1 MSLTL
6 LLIHGLPATGKT
18 ALAHWLAQQLQW
30 PVFHKDDLKE
40 ILFDTQGWSTR
51 ERSRQLGAGVIEIL
65 YYAMAA
71 QLNAGVSCI
80 VESNFNSELSSPR
93 INEILLKTNARCI
106 QVLCNTD
113 EVLRRQRFQARV
125 RHPGHA
131 DAEPVANPN
140 AAPATLAEALA
151 RLAVPGPVIEV
162 DTTDLARVSYDE
174 ILSQIQTHLSTVDSS
189 DRSKL

>member
-18 ALAHWLAQQLQW
+18 TLAHWLGQQLRW
-30 PVFHKDDLKE
+30 PVFHKDDIKE
-40 ILFDTQGWSTR
+40 ILFDTLGWSTR

-80 VESNFNSELSSPR
+80 VESNFDPALSSPR
-93 INEILLKTNARCI
+93 IAEILLKTNAGCI
-106 QVLCNTD
+106 QGLCHTD

-131 DAEPVANPN
+131 DVELVENPN
-140 AAPATLAEALA
+140 VAPATRAEALA

-162 DTTDLARVSYDE
+162 DTTDLARVSYVN
-174 ILSQIQTHLSTVDSS
+174 ILGQIQMHLDAVN
-189 DRSKL
+189 